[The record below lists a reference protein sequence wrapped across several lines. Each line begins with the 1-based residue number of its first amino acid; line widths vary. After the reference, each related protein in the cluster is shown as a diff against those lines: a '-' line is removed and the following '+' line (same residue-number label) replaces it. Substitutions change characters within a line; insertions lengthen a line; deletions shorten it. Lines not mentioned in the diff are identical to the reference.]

1 MEHSTT
7 EMGAVQGAAA
17 PADEGAWSNRPM
29 AAPGL
34 QSYRYAGRT
43 GWIMMGAKDNAAA
56 LKKAQESTPEPVTE
70 DRLQRWDGKAYVPV
84 VPKA

>member
-7 EMGAVQGAAA
+7 EMGAVQSAAA
-17 PADEGAWSNRPM
+17 PADEAAWSNRPM

-43 GWIMMGAKDNAAA
+43 GWIMMGAKDNAGA
-56 LKKAQESTPEPVTE
+56 LKKAQESSTEPVTE
-70 DRLQRWDGKAYVPV
+70 ERLQRWDGNAYVAV
-84 VPKA
+84 VQKA